1 MRHHQNG
8 GLFVAEVLDNLV
20 DRREP
25 ALNRLAHRYNT
36 CFTHSLWLLAA
47 GLLMTAAAGG
57 DLLIASLILKNKMP
71 DGTLYLDH
79 PTEIGLVCF
88 TR

>member
-1 MRHHQNG
+1 MAGEENTRKNRPG
-8 GLFVAEVLDNLV
+8 G
-20 DRREP
+20 RTYH
-25 ALNRLAHRYNT
+25 RL
-36 CFTHSLWLLAA
+36 
-47 GLLMTAAAGG
+47 G

-71 DGTLYLDH
+71 AGTLYLDH

>member
-1 MRHHQNG
+1 MPC
-8 GLFVAEVLDNLV
+8 LVLGV
-20 DRREP
+20 IP
-25 ALNRLAHRYNT
+25 SIAA
-36 CFTHSLWLLAA
+36 CFTHNLWLLAA

-71 DGTLYLDH
+71 VGTLYLDH